1 MSFSNFVAPWWFL
14 LLVAVA
20 VLAGAYVMVQ
30 RMRRKRVLRFTNLE
44 LLEKVAPKRERWS
57 RHVPAAF
64 LLAAL
69 ALLTVALA
77 GPTSEQRVPRNR
89 ATVMLVVDV
98 SLSMKA
104 TDVKPSRLEAAQVAA
119 KSFTEGLTPGIN
131 LGLISFAGSATVLVA
146 PTTDRAAVSQSIDG
160 LKLAQSTATGDGLA
174 AALASID
181 SFGKVVGGAEGPPP
195 ARIVLMTDGK
205 ETVGTRKAFDVAEDA
220 KKAGVPISTISFGTE
235 DGVVDIE
242 GRQQSVPVDDDSM
255 KEIAKISG
263 GEFFKAASAE
273 ELRRVYDTLGEQI
286 GYEKKQADASKPWL
300 LLGTLTAMFAA
311 AALCCWV
318 NACRRSA
325 PRHRTP
331 WFA

>member
-14 LLVAVA
+14 LLVAVV
-20 VLAGAYVMVQ
+20 VLAAGYVFVQ

-77 GPTSEQRVPRNR
+77 GPTAEQRVPRNR

-119 KSFTEGLTPGIN
+119 KSFAEGLTPGIN

-146 PTTDRAAVSQSIDG
+146 PTTDRTAVSQSIDG
-160 LKLAQSTATGDGLA
+160 LKLAQSTATGDALVA
-174 AALASID
+174 AMASID

-205 ETVGTRKAFDVAEDA
+205 ETVGTRKAFDAAEDA
-220 KKAGVPISTISFGTE
+220 KKAGTPISTISFGTE

-311 AALCCWV
+311 AAALLLGQ
-318 NACRRSA
+318 RL
-325 PRHRTP
+325 P
-331 WFA
+331 

>member
-20 VLAGAYVMVQ
+20 LLGAGYVVAQ

-104 TDVKPSRLEAAQVAA
+104 TDIKPSRLEAAQTAA

-160 LKLAQSTATGDGLA
+160 LKLAQSTATGDALVA
-174 AALASID
+174 AMASID

-205 ETVGTRKAFDVAEDA
+205 ETVGTRKAFDAAEDA
-220 KKAGVPISTISFGTE
+220 KKAGIPISTISFGTE

-300 LLGTLTAMFAA
+300 LLGTITTMIAAA
-311 AALCCWV
+311 AALLLGQ
-318 NACRRSA
+318 RL
-325 PRHRTP
+325 P
-331 WFA
+331 

>member
-20 VLAGAYVMVQ
+20 VLGAAYVFVQ
-30 RMRRKRVLRFTNLE
+30 RLRRKRVLRFTNLE
-44 LLEKVAPKRERWS
+44 LLERVAPKRERWS

-119 KSFTEGLTPGIN
+119 KSFAEGLTPGIN

-160 LKLAQSTATGDGLA
+160 LKLAQSTATGDALVA
-174 AALASID
+174 AMASID

-205 ETVGTRKAFDVAEDA
+205 ETVGTRKAFDAAEDA
-220 KKAGVPISTISFGTE
+220 KKAGTPISTISFGTE

-300 LLGTLTAMFAA
+300 LLGTMTAMFAA
-311 AALCCWV
+311 AAALLFGQ
-318 NACRRSA
+318 RL
-325 PRHRTP
+325 P
-331 WFA
+331 

>member
-20 VLAGAYVMVQ
+20 LLGAGYVVAQ

-44 LLEKVAPKRERWS
+44 LLERVAPKRERWS

-119 KSFTEGLTPGIN
+119 KSFAEGLTPGIN

-160 LKLAQSTATGDGLA
+160 LKLAQSTATGDALVA
-174 AALASID
+174 AMASID

-205 ETVGTRKAFDVAEDA
+205 ETVGTRKAFDAAEDA
-220 KKAGVPISTISFGTE
+220 KKAAIPISTISFGTE

-300 LLGTLTAMFAA
+300 LLGTITTMIAAA
-311 AALCCWV
+311 AALLLGQ
-318 NACRRSA
+318 RL
-325 PRHRTP
+325 P
-331 WFA
+331 

>member
-1 MSFSNFVAPWWFL
+1 VSFSNFVAPWWFL

-20 VLAGAYVMVQ
+20 LLTAGYVVSQ
-30 RMRRKRVLRFTNLE
+30 RVRRKRVLRFTNLE
-44 LLEKVAPKRERWS
+44 LLERVAPKRERWS

-119 KSFTEGLTPGIN
+119 KSFAEGLTPGIN

-146 PTTDRAAVSQSIDG
+146 PTTDRAAVTQSIDG
-160 LKLAQSTATGDGLA
+160 LKLAQSTATGDALVA
-174 AALASID
+174 AMASID

-205 ETVGTRKAFDVAEDA
+205 ETVGTRKAFDAAEDA
-220 KKAGVPISTISFGTE
+220 KKAGTPISTISFGTE

-242 GRQQSVPVDDDSM
+242 GRQQAVPVDDDSM

-300 LLGTLTAMFAA
+300 LLGTMTAMFAA
-311 AALCCWV
+311 AAALLLGQ
-318 NACRRSA
+318 RL
-325 PRHRTP
+325 P
-331 WFA
+331 

>member
-20 VLAGAYVMVQ
+20 VLTAAYVFVQ

-119 KSFTEGLTPGIN
+119 KSFAEGLTPGIN

-146 PTTDRAAVSQSIDG
+146 PTTDRAAVTQSIDG
-160 LKLAQSTATGDGLA
+160 LKLAQSTATGDALVA
-174 AALASID
+174 AMASID

-205 ETVGTRKAFDVAEDA
+205 ETVGTRKAFDAAEDA
-220 KKAGVPISTISFGTE
+220 KKAGIPISTISFGTE

-300 LLGTLTAMFAA
+300 LLGTMTAMFAA
-311 AALCCWV
+311 AAALLLGQ
-318 NACRRSA
+318 RL
-325 PRHRTP
+325 P
-331 WFA
+331 

>member
-1 MSFSNFVAPWWFL
+1 MSFSNFVAPGFFFL
-14 LLVAVA
+14 LIGVAALTCGYVAVQ
-20 VLAGAYVMVQ
+20 GI
-30 RMRRKRVLRFTNLE
+30 RRKRVLRFTNLE
-44 LLEKVAPKRERWS
+44 LLEKVAPKRDRWS

-119 KSFTEGLTPGIN
+119 KSFAEGLTPGIN

-146 PTTDRAAVSQSIDG
+146 PTTDRAAVTQSIDG
-160 LKLAQSTATGDGLA
+160 LKLAQSTATGDA
-174 AALASID
+174 IMAALASID

-205 ETVGTRKAFDVAEDA
+205 ETVGTRKAFDAAEDS
-220 KKAGVPISTISFGTE
+220 KKAGIPISTISFGTE

-255 KEIAKISG
+255 KEIAKLSG

-300 LLGTLTAMFAA
+300 LLGTMTAMFAA
-311 AALCCWV
+311 AAALV
-318 NACRRSA
+318 LGQRL
-325 PRHRTP
+325 P
-331 WFA
+331 

>member
-14 LLVAVA
+14 LLIGVALLTAGYVVA
-20 VLAGAYVMVQ
+20 Q
-30 RMRRKRVLRFTNLE
+30 RIRRKRVLRFTNLE

-77 GPTSEQRVPRNR
+77 GPTAEQRVPRNR

-104 TDVKPSRLEAAQVAA
+104 TDIKPSRLEAAQVAA

-160 LKLAQSTATGDGLA
+160 LKLAQSTATGDALVA
-174 AALASID
+174 AMASID

-205 ETVGTRKAFDVAEDA
+205 ETVGTRKAFDAAEDA
-220 KKAGVPISTISFGTE
+220 KKAGIPISTISFGTE

-255 KEIAKISG
+255 KEIAKLSG

-300 LLGTLTAMFAA
+300 LLGTMTAMFAA
-311 AALCCWV
+311 AAALV
-318 NACRRSA
+318 LGQRL
-325 PRHRTP
+325 P
-331 WFA
+331 

>member
-1 MSFSNFVAPWWFL
+1 MSFSNFVTPWWFL
-14 LLVAVA
+14 LLVAVGL
-20 VLAGAYVMVQ
+20 LAAGYVVVQ

-119 KSFTEGLTPGIN
+119 KSFAEGLTPGIN

-160 LKLAQSTATGDGLA
+160 LKLAQSTATGDALVA
-174 AALASID
+174 AMASID

-205 ETVGTRKAFDVAEDA
+205 ETVGTRKAFDAAEDA
-220 KKAGVPISTISFGTE
+220 KKAGIPISTISFGTE
-235 DGVVDIE
+235 EGVVDIE

-300 LLGTLTAMFAA
+300 LLGTLTAMCAAA
-311 AALCCWV
+311 AALLLGQ
-318 NACRRSA
+318 RL
-325 PRHRTP
+325 P
-331 WFA
+331 

>member
-14 LLVAVA
+14 LLLGVALLTAGYVVA
-20 VLAGAYVMVQ
+20 Q
-30 RMRRKRVLRFTNLE
+30 RVRRKRVLRFTNLE

-119 KSFTEGLTPGIN
+119 KSFAEGLTPGIN

-146 PTTDRAAVSQSIDG
+146 PTTDRVAVTQSIDG
-160 LKLAQSTATGDGLA
+160 LKLAQSTATGDALVA
-174 AALASID
+174 AMASID

-205 ETVGTRKAFDVAEDA
+205 ETVGTRKAFDAAEDA
-220 KKAGVPISTISFGTE
+220 KKAGTPISTISFGTE
-235 DGVVDIE
+235 EGVVDIE

-311 AALCCWV
+311 AAALLLGQ
-318 NACRRSA
+318 RL
-325 PRHRTP
+325 P
-331 WFA
+331 

>member
-14 LLVAVA
+14 LLIAVA
-20 VLAGAYVMVQ
+20 LLTGGYVVAQ
-30 RMRRKRVLRFTNLE
+30 RIRRKRVLRFTNLE
-44 LLEKVAPKRERWS
+44 LLERVAPKRERWS

-119 KSFTEGLTPGIN
+119 KSFAEGLTPGIN

-146 PTTDRAAVSQSIDG
+146 PTTDRAAVTQSIDG
-160 LKLAQSTATGDGLA
+160 LKLAQSTATGDALVA
-174 AALASID
+174 AMASID

-205 ETVGTRKAFDVAEDA
+205 ETVGTRKAFDAAEDA
-220 KKAGVPISTISFGTE
+220 KKAGIPISTISFGTE

-255 KEIAKISG
+255 KEIAKLSG

-300 LLGTLTAMFAA
+300 LLGTITAMFAA
-311 AALCCWV
+311 AAALV
-318 NACRRSA
+318 FGQRL
-325 PRHRTP
+325 P
-331 WFA
+331 

>member
-14 LLVAVA
+14 LLIGVALLTAGYVVA
-20 VLAGAYVMVQ
+20 Q
-30 RMRRKRVLRFTNLE
+30 RIRRKRVLRFTNLE
-44 LLEKVAPKRERWS
+44 LLERVAPKRERWS

-77 GPTSEQRVPRNR
+77 GPTAEQRVPRNR

-104 TDVKPSRLEAAQVAA
+104 TDIKPSRLEAAQSAA

-146 PTTDRAAVSQSIDG
+146 PTTDRPAVTQSIDG
-160 LKLAQSTATGDGLA
+160 LKLAQSTATGDALVA
-174 AALASID
+174 AMASID

-205 ETVGTRKAFDVAEDA
+205 ETVGTRKAFDAAEDA
-220 KKAGVPISTISFGTE
+220 KKAGIPISTISFGTE

-255 KEIAKISG
+255 KEIAKLSG

-300 LLGTLTAMFAA
+300 LLGTMTAMFAA
-311 AALCCWV
+311 AAALLLGQ
-318 NACRRSA
+318 RL
-325 PRHRTP
+325 P
-331 WFA
+331 